1 MMILRITWK
10 EKNIWTLS
18 TKKWKQLSSL
28 QPPCF
33 KSFTPSFDFQSYQ
46 EEQVLRVW
54 SLNLLEVT
62 HNIWRFVMRVWY
74 CNDTSTVNVSVS
86 MTWTCIVTPGLWIEC
101 QMEIGFICR
110 CESLSRWEE
119 HSFPLTLGLSVVS
132 TKDLRISINKKL
144 KVKN

>member
-54 SLNLLEVT
+54 SFNLLEVT
-62 HNIWRFVMRVWY
+62 HNIWRFVMRLWY
-74 CNDTSTVNVSVS
+74 CNDTSTVNV
-86 MTWTCIVTPGLWIEC
+86 LWFCKYDLDLYSDSRSLNWMSDGNWIYLQMWITFQMRRTLIPPNFGSISC
-101 QMEIGFICR
+101 QYEGF
-110 CESLSRWEE
+110 
-119 HSFPLTLGLSVVS
+119 T
-132 TKDLRISINKKL
+132 NQY
-144 KVKN
+144 